1 MAHGPLIDVHQHP
14 IPDYYKRAL
23 ASIGIMGSGE
33 NPWAEWSLEQQLELM
48 ERNGMTAV
56 IHSVASPGCYF
67 GDVDFAVR
75 IARECNEGAA
85 RLVADRPDK
94 FGAFALLPLP
104 EVPAAIRE
112 AQYALDT
119 LKLDGICLL
128 THVGTRHLGQ
138 PEDDELLAELD
149 RRGAVVFIHPLR
161 NQARGMPAFSYPA
174 GLTELVLDT
183 TRAIHN
189 MLWNGTFKKFA
200 NIRWIMPHG
209 GGTIPFLAYRLSQ
222 MDHKRSDQLIGG
234 TVENTLRMLYYD
246 VAEICAPAPLKALMA
261 VADPKRIL
269 FGSDYPFSRHRT
281 PAQDVRDLIAGFEA
295 FDGWSAIERRAIER
309 DNALPLF
316 PRLAQAL
323 AKAGH

>member
-1 MAHGPLIDVHQHP
+1 MPHGPLIDVHQHP

-23 ASIGIMGSGE
+23 ASVGVTGSGE
-33 NPWAEWSLEQQLELM
+33 NPWAEWSVEQQLELM
-48 ERNGMTAV
+48 ERNGIAAV

-67 GDVDFAVR
+67 GDIDFAVR
-75 IARECNEGAA
+75 VARECNEGAA
-85 RLVADRPDK
+85 RLVADRPGK

-104 EVPAAIRE
+104 DVTAAIRE
-112 AQYALDT
+112 AEYALDT

-128 THVGTRHLGQ
+128 THVGARHLGQ
-138 PEDDELLAELD
+138 PEDDELLTELD

-161 NQARGMPAFSYPA
+161 NHAKNMPAFSYPA

-189 MLWNGTFKKFA
+189 MLWNGTFKKFPH
-200 NIRWIMPHG
+200 IKWIMPHG
-209 GGTIPFLAYRLSQ
+209 GGAVPFLAYRLTQ
-222 MDHKRSDQLIGG
+222 MDYKRPDHLIGG
-234 TVENTLRMLYYD
+234 TVASTLRTLYYD

-281 PAQDVRDLIAGFEA
+281 PEQDVSDLIAALEA
-295 FDGWSAIERRAIER
+295 FDGWSAAERRSIER
-309 DNALPLF
+309 DNALALL
-316 PRLAQAL
+316 PRVSQAI
-323 AKAGH
+323 AKR